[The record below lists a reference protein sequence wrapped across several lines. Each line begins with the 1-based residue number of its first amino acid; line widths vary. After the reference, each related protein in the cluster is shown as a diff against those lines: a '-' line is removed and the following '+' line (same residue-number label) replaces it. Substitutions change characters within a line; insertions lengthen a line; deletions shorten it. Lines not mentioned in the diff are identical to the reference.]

1 MPIGSRYNGGGSIQG
16 VVIEGQVDAGGSI
29 TPVSGGSSSSPQY
42 VTAAQNTPTF
52 TSIAVVAATAGDL
65 FAADANRH
73 GARLL
78 NYTASP
84 IYFAPTSLGATPA
97 SGAPSDV
104 VPAAAAGLPGQYEFP
119 YAPTVAYRYIGAGA
133 GSGLTALVTE
143 VW

>member
-1 MPIGSRYNGGGSIQG
+1 MSSGPIMFAVANQSDKRVSATDPLPVGLAAGS
-16 VVIEGQVDAGGSI
+16 A
-29 TPVSGGSSSSPQY
+29 GSSSTTPQY
-42 VTAAQNTPTF
+42 VTAAQGTPVF
-52 TSIAVVAATAGDL
+52 NSIPVAANTSGSL
-65 FAADANRH
+65 FTADANRR

-84 IYFAPTSLGATPA
+84 IYFDIRTSGDPA

-104 VPAAAAGLPGQYEFP
+104 VPAATGGLPGQYEFP
-119 YAPTVAYRYIGAGA
+119 YAPTGAYRYIGAGA